1 MIDNLLNTQFF
12 PLLLFIIF
20 GSAVLLQLI
29 YYWFIFN
36 RLASFRQRNPVQ
48 GRPSGSVPVSVVI
61 CAHNESR
68 HLKEN
73 LPLILE
79 QEYPKYEVV
88 VVDHSSD
95 DDTHYLLRNLREQ
108 FPHLKVV
115 TIKEDLNFFTGK
127 KFPLSIGIKSAQYEH
142 VILTDADCKPASS
155 HWLWLMQSA
164 FTKEK
169 EIVLGYSPYTTER
182 GFLNRLIRFDTLH
195 IAMQY
200 LGFAL
205 AGIPYMGVGRNLAYK
220 KQLFYRNKGFIS
232 HYRIRSGDDDL
243 FINRVAKG
251 GNTTVMLHPEGFTYS
266 EPKKSSG
273 DWFTQKRRHL
283 STATFYRT
291 HHKILLG
298 LYSLTTILFYALF
311 IILVSLQWSTIPV
324 IVLFVLRL
332 ASQYAVFA
340 RSASKLHE
348 KDLAGMV
355 PVYEFIL
362 LMINSGCSLANLL
375 RKPVRWK

>member
-1 MIDNLLNTQFF
+1 
-12 PLLLFIIF
+12 
-20 GSAVLLQLI
+20 
-29 YYWFIFN
+29 
-36 RLASFRQRNPVQ
+36 LAGFKQRYPVQ
-48 GRPSGSVPVSVVI
+48 SGATGPAPVSVVI
-61 CAHNESR
+61 CAHNESH

-73 LPLILE
+73 LPLILG
-79 QEYPKYEVV
+79 QDYPEYEVV

-95 DDTHYLLRNLREQ
+95 DDTHYLLRSFREQ
-108 FPHLKVV
+108 YPHLKVV
-115 TIKEDLNFFTGK
+115 TIREDLNFFTGK

-142 VILTDADCKPASS
+142 VLLTDADCRPASGN
-155 HWLWLMQSA
+155 WLSLMQSA
-164 FTKEK
+164 FSKEK
-169 EIVLGYSPYTTER
+169 EIVLGYSPYTKQK
-182 GFLNRLIRFDTLH
+182 GLLNRLIRFDTLH

-220 KQLFYRNKGFIS
+220 KQLFYRNNGFIA
-232 HYRIRSGDDDL
+232 HYRIKSGDDDL
-243 FINRVAKG
+243 FINRVAKDR
-251 GNTTVMLHPEGFTYS
+251 NTTVMLHPDGFTFS
-266 EPKKSSG
+266 DPKKTSG
-273 DWFTQKRRHL
+273 EWFTQKRRHL
-283 STATFYRT
+283 STATFYRL

-324 IVLFVLRL
+324 IALFVLRL

-340 RSASKLHE
+340 RSASKLRE
-348 KDLAGMV
+348 KDLAVMV

-362 LMINSGCSLANLL
+362 LVINSGCSLANLL